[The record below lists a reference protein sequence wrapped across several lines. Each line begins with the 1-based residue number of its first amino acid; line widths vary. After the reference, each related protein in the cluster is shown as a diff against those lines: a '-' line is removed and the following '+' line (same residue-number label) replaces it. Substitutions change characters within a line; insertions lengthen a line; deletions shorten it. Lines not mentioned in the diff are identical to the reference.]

1 MNTWELHIRLN
12 DRGFASMHPQMKQV
26 FETEVTQDL
35 LGLLHQEL
43 YTPLTFLG
51 WNTLHL
57 SIDEAVI
64 HKMRSESLD
73 I

>member
-12 DRGFASMHPQMKQV
+12 DRGFVSMHPQMKQV

-43 YTPLTFLG
+43 YAPLTFLG
-51 WNTLHL
+51 WNTLHRGL
-57 SIDEAVI
+57 DEAI
-64 HKMRSESLD
+64 RHHLSSET
-73 I
+73 